1 MTQSALKSE
10 LLVPGMRIGLFGGTF
25 DPPHAGHLHVARTAM
40 RRLGLHRV
48 WWLVS
53 PQNPL
58 KQRQAGDLA
67 RRMAAVADLAAEPR
81 MVVSDIEAR
90 LGINRTVELM
100 RELKRR
106 HPGVNFVWIMGA
118 DNLSTIHRW
127 GQWREIFASYPI
139 AVVSRP
145 TDAVRA
151 RLSPAV
157 QIHARDRLPE
167 GRARTLA
174 DQPAPTWT
182 YLTEP
187 YHPHSSTALRQ
198 TR

>member
-1 MTQSALKSE
+1 MSRTALKSE
-10 LLVPGMRIGLFGGTF
+10 LLVPGMRVGLFGGTF

-40 RRLGLHRV
+40 RRLKLDRV

-58 KQRQAGDLA
+58 KARQAGDLA
-67 RRMAAVADLAAEPR
+67 RRMNAVAELASEPR
-81 MVVSDIEAR
+81 MVISDIEAR
-90 LGINRTVELM
+90 LGINRTVDLM

-106 HPGVNFVWIMGA
+106 HPWVRFGWIMGA
-118 DNLSTIHRW
+118 DNLSSIHRW
-127 GQWREIFASYPI
+127 GHWREIFASYPV

-151 RLSPAV
+151 RLSPAAS
-157 QIHARDRLPE
+157 IHARDRLSE
-167 GRARTLA
+167 GRARILA
-174 DQPAPTWT
+174 DCAAPAWI

-187 YHPHSSTALRQ
+187 YHPHSSTALRN
-198 TR
+198 RD

>member
-1 MTQSALKSE
+1 MSRTALKSE
-10 LLVPGMRIGLFGGTF
+10 LLAPGMRVGLFGGTF

-40 RRLGLHRV
+40 RRLKLDRV

-58 KQRQAGDLA
+58 KTRQAGDLS
-67 RRMAAVADLAAEPR
+67 RRMDAVAALAGEPR
-81 MVVSDIEAR
+81 MVISDIEAR
-90 LGINRTVELM
+90 LGINRTVDLM

-106 HPGVNFVWIMGA
+106 YPGVRFVWIMGA
-118 DNLSTIHRW
+118 DNLSSIHRW
-127 GQWREIFASYPI
+127 GHWREVFASYPV

-151 RLSPAV
+151 RLSPAAR
-157 QIHARDRLPE
+157 IHARDRLPE
-167 GRARTLA
+167 SQARILA
-174 DQPAPTWT
+174 DCAAPAWI

-187 YHPHSSTALRQ
+187 YHPHSSTALRN
-198 TR
+198 RD

>member
-1 MTQSALKSE
+1 MMQRALKSE
-10 LLVPGMRIGLFGGTF
+10 LLVPGMRVGLFGGTF

-40 RRLGLHRV
+40 RRLDLHRV

-58 KQRQAGDLA
+58 KQRRAEDLE

-81 MVVSDIEAR
+81 MVVTDIEAR
-90 LGINRTVELM
+90 LGINRTVDLM
-100 RELKRR
+100 GELKRR
-106 HPGVNFVWIMGA
+106 HPAVHFVWIMGA
-118 DNLSTIHRW
+118 DNLSSIHRW
-127 GQWREIFASYPI
+127 ADWREIFASYPI

-157 QIHARDRLPE
+157 QIHARYRLPE
-167 GRARTLA
+167 NRARSLA
-174 DQPAPTWT
+174 GTPAPAWT

-187 YHPHSSTALRQ
+187 YHPQSSTALRR
-198 TR
+198 TG

>member
-1 MTQSALKSE
+1 MTRTALKSE
-10 LLVPGMRIGLFGGTF
+10 LLVPGMRVGLFGGTF

-40 RRLGLHRV
+40 RRLKLDRV

-58 KQRQAGDLA
+58 KARQAGDHA
-67 RRMAAVADLAAEPR
+67 RRMNAVAALASEPR
-81 MVVSDIEAR
+81 MVISDIEAR
-90 LGINRTVELM
+90 LGINRTVDLM

-106 HPGVNFVWIMGA
+106 HPGVRFVWIMGA

-127 GQWREIFASYPI
+127 GHWREIFASYPI

-151 RLSPAV
+151 RLSPAA
-157 QIHARDRLPE
+157 QIHARDRIPE
-167 GRARTLA
+167 DQARILA
-174 DQPAPTWT
+174 GQPAPAWT

-187 YHPHSSTALRQ
+187 YHPHSSTALRE
-198 TR
+198 RD

>member
-1 MTQSALKSE
+1 MTRPALKSE
-10 LLVPGMRIGLFGGTF
+10 LLVPGMRVGLFGGTF

-106 HPGVNFVWIMGA
+106 HPGVHFVWIMGA

-157 QIHARDRLPE
+157 QIHARNRLPE

-174 DQPAPTWT
+174 DQPAPAWT